1 MESPL
6 WSVKYR
12 PEKWDDFVGQD
23 AAIEQLRSF
32 ASTKTCPN
40 MILVGPYGTGK
51 TRAAELF
58 AHEFLGADFDAN
70 YLWLN
75 VRDLRFYPI
84 SKAKRPIQALA
95 KLGREERTPLDE
107 YMSFVYKEAKGNR
120 KLRGRTGDPNRSELL
135 HAAIRVFAST
145 LTVATDLVKILVLD
159 EADALD
165 NNMQQALRRTMEL
178 YSDATRFI
186 LVTPS
191 LAGWSPAII
200 SRCVV
205 LKFSTIAQESIMQ
218 HLSMIAKAESVDIT
232 EKALTAIAREAD
244 GDLRRAINLLQVA
257 AAGRDTVTEDDV
269 YEVSETYLSKQIR
282 AIVSLTIDGSFVKAR
297 DMLRSL
303 QAYDGYSPSD
313 VISAIQRDILRRPFD
328 RPLLNQLIDRIAEID
343 SRLPQSKNPFMQL
356 DALLASIW
364 DLTTTTPDSTS

>member
-1 MESPL
+1 MESPI
-6 WSVKYR
+6 WSIKYR
-12 PEKWDDFVGQD
+12 PQKWDDFVGQD

-32 ASTKTCPN
+32 ASSKTCPN
-40 MILVGPYGTGK
+40 MILIGPYGTGK
-51 TRAAELF
+51 SRAAELF
-58 AHEFLGADFDAN
+58 AREFLGEDFDAN

-75 VRDLRFYPI
+75 VRDLRFYPL

-95 KLGREERTPLDE
+95 KLSREERTSFDE
-107 YMSFVYKEAKGNR
+107 YMSFVYKEAKRYR

-135 HAAIRVFAST
+135 HAAIKVFAST
-145 LTVATDLVKILVLD
+145 LTVTTDLVKILVLD

-191 LAGWSPAII
+191 LAGWSPAIL

-205 LKFSTIAQESIMQ
+205 LKFHTISQEVISQ

-232 EKALTAIAREAD
+232 EKALAAVAREAD

-269 YEVSETYLSKQIR
+269 YDISETYLSKQIR

-297 DMLRSL
+297 DKLRSL
-303 QAYDGYSPSD
+303 QAYDGYSANE
-313 VISAIQRDILRRPFD
+313 VISAIQRDILRRPFE
-328 RPLLNQLIDRIAEID
+328 RTLLNQLIDRIAEID

-364 DLTTTTPDSTS
+364 HLTTASDSTS